1 MNESLFCACQITTEQ
16 SQPCWRLH
24 LSHIFRVDFPFW
36 VNWSSRIKLLELPL
50 FQKVIQL
57 ISLANRQIWIVIS
70 WLCKIHSYSQLSFSN
85 LKNKQHKNATL
96 HVVSFSSETPCVSSI
111 ISCDWGF
118 LKSILRSSE
127 PKLQACLMIND
138 RTCWELLQLTFS
150 GLMSLLWSAESLL
163 MNSSLCLISP
173 PRFHSPC
180 RCFLSLP
187 N

>member
-1 MNESLFCACQITTEQ
+1 MVMWNPFLFPT
-16 SQPCWRLH
+16 
-24 LSHIFRVDFPFW
+24 
-36 VNWSSRIKLLELPL
+36 
-50 FQKVIQL
+50 
-57 ISLANRQIWIVIS
+57 
-70 WLCKIHSYSQLSFSN
+70 LSFSN

-96 HVVSFSSETPCVSSI
+96 RVVSFSSETPCVSSI

-118 LKSILRSSE
+118 LKSIPRSSE

-173 PRFHSPC
+173 PSLSFSLQMFPVFTRLGDGLAWWGVEGELGSWWGGGP
-180 RCFLSLP
+180 CFLTVWLSCCLQCL
-187 N
+187 